1 MIDEDEELVNQE
13 DCDRD
18 ADYYDSW
25 REDCSIEFQEDLE
38 KLVKSYLCRKNHYMN
53 SQDHVIS
60 GLRACADSLVM
71 ELEDAKK
78 EMLKVD

>member
-1 MIDEDEELVNQE
+1 MIDEDDELVNQE
-13 DCDRD
+13 DCDIG

-25 REDCSIEFQEDLE
+25 REDCSIEFDADLE

-53 SQDHVIS
+53 SQYHLIS
-60 GLRACADSLVM
+60 GLRAYADSLVM

-78 EMLKVD
+78 KMLKVD